1 MIQKAL
7 IIAAGNGSRLSSGK
21 LGDPK
26 PLRKVGGLPLIK
38 RIILS
43 AKKGGITEFVIV
55 VGYQKEKI
63 ISALSGQNLG
73 VTLTFVENPDW
84 KKSNGLSVL
93 AARELLRENFI
104 LLMTDHIFDFQTLQ
118 KLRYVSLGTNKTIL
132 AVDAKLSTIFDMDD
146 ATKVEVKEGQIL
158 KIGKALTE
166 YNAVDTGMFLASPS
180 LFDALEE
187 AKKEGNCSLSD
198 GIQLLA
204 TRGEMGTF
212 DIGEARWFD
221 VDTPSTIKDAEK
233 YLFNVCRKSTDG
245 LISRHFNRPI
255 SLFISR
261 FLIKTPLSANQVTGI
276 TTLVGILSGLL
287 TAMGNYTSVAIGAFL
302 FQLASIMD
310 GCDGEVSKLKMTDSK
325 FGQWLDTIS
334 DNFTYLFYI
343 VGVIFGVA
351 KQGYEPVI
359 LVGTVTLFGLSMT
372 LFVMFYYLIR
382 YTNSGS
388 LIALQNDFQNQSSNE
403 KGGVKRFFASIQFMV
418 KRDFFA
424 LVFFTLAV
432 FGGLRAVLWLSLI
445 GSNVTWIV
453 LLSSR
458 LGLLG
463 GSPFSKSNTV
473 LTEESPDL
481 ASR

>member
-1 MIQKAL
+1 MIHKAL
-7 IIAAGNGSRLSSGK
+7 IIAAGNGSRLTNGK
-21 LGDPK
+21 PGDPK

-63 ISALSGQNLG
+63 ISALSRENLG
-73 VTLTFVENPDW
+73 VTLQFVENPDW

-93 AARELLRENFI
+93 AAREVLRENFI

-118 KLRYVSLGTNKTIL
+118 KLRAVSLGAHKTIL
-132 AVDAKLSTIFDMDD
+132 AVDTKLSTIFDMED
-146 ATKVEVKEGQIL
+146 ATKVEAAGGQIL

-166 YNAVDTGMFLASPS
+166 YNAVDTGMFLASPA

-212 DIGEARWFD
+212 DIGAARWFD
-221 VDTPSTIKDAEK
+221 VDTPATIKDAEK
-233 YLFNVCRKSTDG
+233 YLFNICRKSTDG

-261 FLIKTPLSANQVTGI
+261 FLIKTPLSGNQVTGI

-325 FGQWLDTIS
+325 MGQWLDTIS

-343 VGVIFGVA
+343 VGVTLGVA
-351 KQGYEPVI
+351 KQGYEPVAI
-359 LVGTVTLFGLSMT
+359 VGTLAIFGLSMT

-388 LIALQNDFQNQSSNE
+388 LIAIQNDFQNQASGD
-403 KGGVKRFFASIQFMV
+403 KGGLKRFFASIQFMV

-424 LVFFTLAV
+424 LVFFTLAI
-432 FGGLRAVLWLSLI
+432 FGGLRAILWLSLI

-463 GSPFSKSNTV
+463 ESPFKSDTV
-473 LTEESPDL
+473 LIEESPDP